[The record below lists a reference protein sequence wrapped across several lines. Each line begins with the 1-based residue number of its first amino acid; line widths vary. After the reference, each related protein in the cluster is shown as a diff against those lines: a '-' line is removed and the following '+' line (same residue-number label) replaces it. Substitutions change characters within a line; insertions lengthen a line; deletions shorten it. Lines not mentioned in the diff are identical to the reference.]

1 MSKLRIFFVVSLVI
15 LGVLA
20 VFTIFRPMATGG
32 EYSETQRE
40 SLLKT
45 EEGWVIQYELI
56 NREEKEQNYTIWLTI
71 DGGKP
76 YEEDVMLREGKKF
89 TFIRRLSSQELSSGE
104 GEVKITIYKEG
115 EVTPFEEAVYYLR
128 QSTI

>member
-1 MSKLRIFFVVSLVI
+1 MSKLRLFYILSLVI

-20 VFTIFRPMATGG
+20 VLTIFRPMATGG

-45 EEGWVIQYELI
+45 EEGWVIQYDLI
-56 NREEKEQNYTIWLTI
+56 NCEEKEQNYTICLAI

-89 TFIRRLSSQELSSGE
+89 TFIRRVSPHEFSGE
-104 GEVKITIYKEG
+104 KGEVKITIYQEG
-115 EVTPFEEAVYYLR
+115 EVTPFEEATYYLK
-128 QSTI
+128 